1 MYTFESLPLDQHL
14 LHLAE
19 GGNTAFT
26 RRLHPGVEGVL
37 GIRIPDLRAL
47 ARRIA
52 RQDAAAYLQA
62 VETDPETEQIPY
74 MEARTLQALVLGYI
88 KPTSVDDYLAHV
100 ARWVPRIN
108 SWSVCDAFRTRRCA
122 PLVGRAQ
129 RSYLAVRPPVAR
141 QRPRIHG
148 AFRRRAPHA
157 LFHRVRSRLRRAR
170 PPLRR
175 PPRGILCAHGRGL
188 GGGRVLHSFPRAHPA
203 HFRTA
208 PPAPVDAQQSLAE
221 NSRVASPR

>member
-19 GGNTAFT
+19 GGNAAFT

-100 ARWVPRIN
+100 AR
-108 SWSVCDAFRTRRCA
+108 
-122 PLVGRAQ
+122 
-129 RSYLAVRPPVAR
+129 PP
-141 QRPRIHG
+141 
-148 AFRRRAPHA
+148 
-157 LFHRVRSRLRRAR
+157 
-170 PPLRR
+170 
-175 PPRGILCAHGRGL
+175 AHGRGAN
-188 GGGRVLHSFPRAHPA
+188 R
-203 HFRTA
+203 
-208 PPAPVDAQQSLAE
+208 
-221 NSRVASPR
+221 